1 MKLLAKAFCYV
12 YFHACAMCMH
22 YTNKYGPTFENIAAA
37 GVVVQTST
45 GYIDMYFKKFT

>member
-1 MKLLAKAFCYV
+1 
-12 YFHACAMCMH
+12 MCMH